1 MIVLEHSFKTELV
14 KDIESYL
21 DEDARYILSMETC
34 IGKHHDTSGQHYHF
48 VGDMTDDQ
56 YDAFRQTI
64 IKKKYKR
71 QGVSKGDIAR
81 QYGKIGRIRDETK
94 LMQYTVKDNNIIYKN
109 IDLKTIQE
117 LISSS
122 YKKEDRK
129 FPFEKL
135 MEYLKTNSNNY
146 YDNEVDNGW
155 IHESHVEFNK
165 IEFDIIQFY
174 LDNSKFEKT
183 VTKSQIK
190 SITTRYLMYYTP
202 FKNVNHIYSY
212 IMK

>member
-1 MIVLEHSFKTELV
+1 MIVLGHSFKDELV

-21 DEDARYILSMETC
+21 DDDARYILAMETC
-34 IGKHHDTSGQHYHF
+34 IGKHQDTSGQHYHF
-48 VGDMTDDQ
+48 VGDMTEEQ
-56 YDAFRQTI
+56 YDAFRKTI
-64 IKKKYKR
+64 IVKKYKR
-71 QGVSKGDIAR
+71 QGVAKGDIAR
-81 QYGKIGRIRDETK
+81 QYGKIGNIRDVTK
-94 LMQYTVKDNNIIYKN
+94 LMQYTVKDGNIIYKN
-109 IDLKTIQE
+109 IDLKTIQD
-117 LISSS
+117 LITSS
-122 YKKEDRK
+122 YKKEERQ
-129 FPFEKL
+129 FPFKEL

-174 LDNSKFEKT
+174 LDNSTCEKT

-190 SITTRYLMYYTP
+190 SIVTKYLMYYTP
-202 FKNVNHIYSY
+202 FKNINHIYSY